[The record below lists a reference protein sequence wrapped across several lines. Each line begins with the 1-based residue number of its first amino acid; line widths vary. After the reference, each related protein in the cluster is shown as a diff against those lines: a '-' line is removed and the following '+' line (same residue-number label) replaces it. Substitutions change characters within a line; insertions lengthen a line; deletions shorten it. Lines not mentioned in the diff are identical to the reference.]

1 MPGEE
6 GISTQERQAPAL
18 PTAYELTQEEREARR
33 QEQIKQ
39 NQALIE
45 MLNEWSEGDEQDQE
59 EQRETWELLK
69 RLLDEDCPSRR
80 QLFP

>member
-6 GISTQERQAPAL
+6 EISMQERQEPAL
-18 PTAYELTQEEREARR
+18 PTAHEMTQEEREARR

-45 MLNEWSEGDEQDQE
+45 MLNEWSEGDGHDQE

-69 RLLDEDCPSRR
+69 RLLDEDRPSYRK
-80 QLFP
+80 LFP